1 MKANAD
7 NMSEPTGEAT
17 LEHETGHSVHLKAV
31 AARTYRGHRSRRI
44 SDEEILTLLP
54 MVRKIARR
62 AVSYIRP
69 PLSLDDLVSAG
80 TIGLLK
86 AARDFDASREAE
98 FKTYAYIRIKGAVLD
113 ELRRA
118 SLLPSGVSKQVRQVQ
133 ELSRKIAE
141 ETGSLPTDEELAR
154 RLNVPIEALCGLF
167 ESARAQHFV
176 SIDGLAGEQPVLGE
190 VLAAADT
197 AAPEGRLERAELLD
211 QLTEAMQELDQRR
224 LQVIVLYYHQQLTM
238 KQIATVLDITESRV
252 SQLHASALFSLS
264 VKLEQWKDGGF

>member
-1 MKANAD
+1 MKDRLD
-7 NMSEPTGEAT
+7 NVSEAAGKAT
-17 LEHETGHSVHLKAV
+17 VEHEAGHSRHLKAV
-31 AARTYRGHRSRRI
+31 AARTYRGHKSRCI
-44 SDEEILTLLP
+44 SDEEILKLLP

-86 AARDFDASREAE
+86 AARDFDPSHQAE

-118 SLLPSGVSKQVRQVQ
+118 SLLPSGVGKQVRQVQ
-133 ELSRKIAE
+133 ELSRRIAE

-154 RLNVPIEALCGLF
+154 RLNVPVEEVYELF

-176 SIDGLAGEQPVLGE
+176 SIDGLTDEQPALGD

-197 AAPEGRLERAELLD
+197 AAPESRLERAELLD

-238 KQIATVLDITESRV
+238 KQIATLLDITESRV
-252 SQLHASALFSLS
+252 SQLHASALFTLS